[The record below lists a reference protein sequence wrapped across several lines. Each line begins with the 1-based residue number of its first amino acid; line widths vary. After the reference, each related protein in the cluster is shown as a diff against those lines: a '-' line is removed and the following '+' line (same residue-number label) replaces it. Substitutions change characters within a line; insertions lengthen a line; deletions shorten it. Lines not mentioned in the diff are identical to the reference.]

1 MSSIPFM
8 HILIFGKDGQLGKA
22 FQKLFFEVA
31 GKSNDIAIQYVGRAD
46 CDLSDAKAITNL
58 LNQTQPDIIIN
69 AAAYTAVDKAESEPE
84 LAKAINAIAPEMMAQ
99 YAADHGATLL
109 HFSTDYVFDGSKSR
123 SYVEDDLRNPLGQ
136 YGKSQAEGEQAIEKV
151 FEGTSKG
158 QYAILRT
165 SWVYGD
171 GSNFIKTIL
180 RLANERES
188 LGIIQDHW
196 GVPTSADWL
205 AAVSL
210 DLILDSQGQLRKF
223 TSGVYHAVPSGE
235 TNWYELARLAISTA
249 LEAGATLKI
258 DLANLRPIQAVEYP
272 TPAPRPKNSRMSSKK
287 LEEAIARDADVSK
300 LQRWNMSWADQVR
313 SYVQR
318 LVKELVI

>member
-1 MSSIPFM
+1 M
-8 HILIFGKDGQLGKA
+8 HILVFGKDGQLGKA

-31 GKSNDIAIQYVGRAD
+31 EKLQNVMVQYIGRAD
-46 CDLSDAKAITNL
+46 CDLVNPDTIANL
-58 LNQTQPDIIIN
+58 LKQVQPDLIIN
-69 AAAYTAVDKAESEPE
+69 AAAYTAVDRAETESE
-84 LAKAINAIAPEMMAQ
+84 LAKAINAIAPGMMAQ
-99 YAADHGATLL
+99 YAVDHGSILL
-109 HFSTDYVFDGSKSR
+109 HFSTDYVFDGSKSG
-123 SYVEDDLRNPLGQ
+123 SYIEDDLRNPLSQ
-136 YGKSQAEGEQAIEKV
+136 YGKSKAEGEQAIENI
-151 FEGTSKG
+151 FEGASKG
-158 QYAILRT
+158 SYAILRT

-180 RLANERES
+180 RLANEREF
-188 LGIIQDHW
+188 LGIIQDQW

-235 TNWYELARLAISTA
+235 TNWYELARLVISTA
-249 LEAGATLKI
+249 LEAGATRKI
-258 DLANLRPIQAVEYP
+258 DLANLRPIHAVEYP

-313 SYVQR
+313 SYVQE
-318 LVKELVI
+318 LVKE